1 MRTFAEKPT
10 HRAKQDASRVSSPIH
25 ARPLTDVG
33 HREVEADFRTMT
45 PAHFGRDFSQIP
57 VGVRSLAYIR
67 AKLTVSLPGDASEQS
82 VDEQQHLPTRSDGL
96 IEAPERPLPSIERTK
111 RGGATP
117 TPPMTVSSPADLLER
132 EADRVAD
139 QVMGAGR
146 IQRKTE
152 SAGSTAI
159 RPDTGP
165 TVARGLAGG
174 GELLPRSTRELFEP
188 RFGHDFSNVR
198 IHADAEAAASA
209 AALQASAYTFGNH
222 IVFGAGRY
230 RPGNADTQR
239 LLAHELTHV
248 AQQDRLGLTGMVHRD
263 LAVAPLTPAGVAAAL
278 TPTQI
283 ASAITFNGATIT
295 QAAEIE
301 LLRDIVGLDPAPA
314 VIDDAFVQAVAA
326 YQAQHGLTA
335 DGKIGPSTRRRLSL
349 EILAEARSL
358 GFTGLG
364 GLQAGVELRSQI
376 ETLIGAGNR
385 TYADWR
391 TRIQAAT
398 VLQRDVVLAE
408 PAFLIRMR
416 NHLSTFNDLARC
428 IELLGRRAPTHG
440 ELIANPIAI
449 AELRA
454 VWAAS
459 NPTLNPPGGTQHEEG
474 GWVYMNIITNLIT
487 VSRAPGGGGAIIN
500 LAGPPVIA
508 DSIVVGTYHTHPN
521 LGPAWTA
528 GPSGPD
534 GVADAADA
542 VPGIVVGS
550 TGLTAAAP
558 ITFFASGP
566 NRRAHLA
573 GSQSLPSAPVA
584 PQAKADG
591 TYDER

>member
-1 MRTFAEKPT
+1 MAVSAPT
-10 HRAKQDASRVSSPIH
+10 DS
-25 ARPLTDVG
+25 
-33 HREVEADFRTMT
+33 
-45 PAHFGRDFSQIP
+45 
-57 VGVRSLAYIR
+57 
-67 AKLTVSLPGDASEQS
+67 
-82 VDEQQHLPTRSDGL
+82 
-96 IEAPERPLPSIERTK
+96 
-111 RGGATP
+111 
-117 TPPMTVSSPADLLER
+117 LER

-139 QVMGAGR
+139 EVMGSGR
-146 IQRKTE
+146 GQRRTD
-152 SAGSTAI
+152 SAGGKAF
-159 RPDTGP
+159 RPEIGP
-165 TVARGLAGG
+165 TVAHGLAGG
-174 GELLPRSTRELFEP
+174 GEVLPRSTREHFEP
-188 RFGHDFSNVR
+188 RFGHDFSTVR
-198 IHADAEAAASA
+198 VHADAEAASSA
-209 AALQASAYTFGNH
+209 AALQASAFTFGSH

-248 AQQDRLGLTGMVHRD
+248 AQQDRLGLTGVVHRD
-263 LAVAPLTPAGVAAAL
+263 FAVAPRTPAGVAAAL

-295 QAAEIE
+295 QAAEIQ

-314 VIDDAFVQAVAA
+314 VVDGAFVQAVADF
-326 YQAQHGLTA
+326 QAQHGLTA

-358 GFTGLG
+358 GSTGLG
-364 GLQAGVELRSQI
+364 GLHVGLELRSQI

-391 TRIQAAT
+391 TRIRAAT

-440 ELIANPIAI
+440 ELIADPIVI

-459 NPTLNPPGGTQHEEG
+459 SPTLNPPGGTQHEEG
-474 GWVYMNIITNLIT
+474 GWVYMNIITNEIT
-487 VSRAPGGGGAIIN
+487 VRRAPAGQGAIID
-500 LAGPPVIA
+500 LTGPPVVA

-550 TGLTAAAP
+550 TGLTAADP
-558 ITFFASGP
+558 VTFFASGP

-573 GSQSLPSAPVA
+573 GSQGLPSAPVA